1 MDCTH
6 SQWYPRMKRA
16 LDLSAKSPATQE
28 SYLRSLRQLVDYL
41 GKEPDDVEE
50 AELERYLLFRRNESR
65 WKPATLRLCYA
76 GVKFYFRTVLDRRWK
91 LFSILRAEDQR
102 SLPVVLTQQEVTRIL
117 SEVTT
122 FHNYVFLSLVYACGL
137 RLGEALALTVD
148 DVDARAMLLHVRA
161 GKGGKDRTVP
171 LPEQTLALL
180 RRYWR
185 THRHPTL
192 LFPALG
198 RGGKNGRAATA
209 ATTAMDR
216 ASVQGAFLRAR
227 KAAGVTRAHVSIHTL
242 RHSYATHLLE
252 AGLNIRFIQRA
263 LGHGRLET
271 TMRYL
276 HLTCKGEADAY
287 RIINSVI
294 EEVGHVRSR

>member
-41 GKEPDDVEE
+41 GKKPDDVEE
-50 AELERYLLFRRNESR
+50 AELERYLLFRRNECR

-102 SLPVVLTQQEVTRIL
+102 TLPVVLTQQEVTRIL

-122 FHNYVFLSLVYACGL
+122 FHNHVFLSLVYACGL

-148 DVDARAMLLHVRA
+148 DVDARA
-161 GKGGKDRTVP
+161 
-171 LPEQTLALL
+171 
-180 RRYWR
+180 
-185 THRHPTL
+185 
-192 LFPALG
+192 
-198 RGGKNGRAATA
+198 ATA
-209 ATTAMDR
+209 ATTAMNR
-216 ASVQGAFLRAR
+216 ASVRGAFLRAR
-227 KAAGVTRAHVSIHTL
+227 KG
-242 RHSYATHLLE
+242 
-252 AGLNIRFIQRA
+252 QD
-263 LGHGRLET
+263 
-271 TMRYL
+271 
-276 HLTCKGEADAY
+276 DAY

-294 EEVGHVRSR
+294 EEVRHVRSR